1 MKGRFKFVLAVLAKE
16 VLLVVLAKVMEW
28 LLSYIQRHTQ
38 DNGKK
43 GQRKG
48 RQQGKMEDIK
58 SLLREVKV
66 ERLFSPVEQHV
77 QGDKKS
83 LTSVW
88 QKYKRKLAA
97 KAARFIYQHGY
108 NKGHKR
114 GKREGIENTVKRMLA
129 GGMSDDQIC
138 DLLQLNKR
146 ELDTLVCLP
155 KILQI
160 VWQWAMQIK
169 QLSCAGVGE
178 VQAAVVQAQAWITHG
193 GKHKWS

>member
-43 GQRKG
+43 GQQKG

-108 NKGHKR
+108 NKGYR
-114 GKREGIENTVKRMLA
+114 QGKRKGKQLGIEKCKQDIEKCKQDTVKRMLA
-129 GGMSDDQIC
+129 RGMSDDQIC

-146 ELDTLVCLP
+146 EL
-155 KILQI
+155 
-160 VWQWAMQIK
+160 AAIK
-169 QLSCAGVGE
+169 RKL
-178 VQAAVVQAQAWITHG
+178 
-193 GKHKWS
+193 KK